1 MILVGISLLT
11 RGYLCVCVCVCVCI
25 DTDIFYMCEHKY
37 SKYIYVIKYN
47 CHLLNFLILLLIL
60 RLQLGEGLHISI

>member
-11 RGYLCVCVCVCVCI
+11 RGYLCVCVCI
-25 DTDIFYMCEHKY
+25 DTDIFCMCEHKY
-37 SKYIYVIKYN
+37 SKYMYGSIYN

-60 RLQLGEGLHISI
+60 RL